1 MEEIKLYG
9 VKNIRDISYKNIN
22 EKKLI
27 RSSALNNLTKDDANL
42 LAYKYDVNTI
52 IDLRTLAE
60 VKKVNMKVPN
70 AKYYHIQLLSGSELG
85 ITHESG
91 RRKIPTIIPDLTV
104 TYPKLVSYDKK
115 ESWTS
120 IFEILANNK
129 SGALLWHCSAGKDRC
144 GIVSAIIEYTL
155 GLDNDTIM
163 YDYLLTNKYI
173 NIPNKYKIAS
183 LILNKQNRE
192 KFKNIFYAKK
202 EYLLSALDYI
212 NNIYGNMDNFLKE
225 VCNVDENKKEK
236 IRSLYL
242 K

>member
-60 VKKVNMKVPN
+60 VKKENMKVPN